1 MKKGIIKS
9 KHKIAPIIGSRTR
22 TGMIYTLCMIYTLF
36 TFVGTNY
43 QDWQPVHSV
52 STNLV
57 HFFFLITH
65 FPLHIPCRN
74 LSYLCFIPNPLIP
87 LCHPKTFHTSVSSQ
101 NLSYLC
107 FVPKPFI
114 PLFRPKTFH
123 ASVSSQNLG
132 AGRGEMSAIHSW
144 HLLSSLSLNLVQW
157 LQLFVTWH
165 TFSLSLSLSWHAGL
179 SSFPQMSAAVK
190 CFHSVMTPLTLLFTW
205 TWCGG
210 SISFRHT

>member
-74 LSYLCFIPNPLIP
+74 LSYLRFIPNPLIP

-101 NLSYLC
+101 NLSCLC
-107 FVPKPFI
+107 FVPKPWGRQGRNVCHTLMAPAF
-114 PLFRPKTFH
+114 FSFPK
-123 ASVSSQNLG
+123 LG
-132 AGRGEMSAIHSW
+132 AMVTTLCNMTHFFTVSVFVMTRW
-144 HLLSSLSLNLVQW
+144 PLLFPTNVGSSKMFSFCHDATNSSLYLNLVRW
-157 LQLFVTWH
+157 
-165 TFSLSLSLSWHAGL
+165 
-179 SSFPQMSAAVK
+179 
-190 CFHSVMTPLTLLFTW
+190 
-205 TWCGG
+205 
-210 SISFRHT
+210 